1 MMSMFKVN
9 KILNKFFIIG
19 EIDSEEQ
26 IDFYQDI
33 LEKKMDM
40 ISDVI
45 KGMTEN
51 TMLENL
57 SIKGYVSRLEQFEAD
72 FEF

>member
-1 MMSMFKVN
+1 
-9 KILNKFFIIG
+9 
-19 EIDSEEQ
+19 
-26 IDFYQDI
+26 
-33 LEKKMDM
+33 MDM